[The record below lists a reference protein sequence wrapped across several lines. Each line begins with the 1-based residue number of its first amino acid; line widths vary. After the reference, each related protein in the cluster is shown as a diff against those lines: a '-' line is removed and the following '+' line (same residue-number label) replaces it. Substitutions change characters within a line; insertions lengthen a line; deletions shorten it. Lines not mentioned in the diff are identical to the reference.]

1 MKGLNCAAYHWK
13 IGDNVRRIR
22 MLAGMTQEE
31 LAEQAELSVKGI
43 QKVEA
48 GQSGIQIQTLIKI
61 AFALEIPLE
70 QLINSNNEN
79 EHFKNQKE
87 VYERIMRNRPNKEI
101 QFAIAAI
108 ESLLQLK
115 DEYLN

>member
-1 MKGLNCAAYHWK
+1 MKGLNCAAYHWE
-13 IGDNVRRIR
+13 IGNNVRRIR

-48 GQSGIQIQTLIKI
+48 GQSGIQLQTLIKI
-61 AFALEIPLE
+61 AFALETPLE
-70 QLINSNNEN
+70 RLMDFLNEN
-79 EHFKNQKE
+79 DQRGNQKE

-101 QFAIAAI
+101 QFAIAAL

-115 DEYLN
+115 DEYLD